1 MPPVNYHPFSRMKWA
16 NKGRCF
22 YMIRIGVDVGGTGI
36 QVGVVSA
43 DNRII
48 REESI
53 HTRTDLPFEEQ
64 LREMADCII
73 SAVNNAGLTENDIE
87 SIGFGIPGI
96 ASAKTGE
103 VIKCTNMGWHHLPFR
118 EVFNR
123 YLNKP
128 VYIDNDANVAA
139 LAESVAGVSAG
150 TSSSVFITIGTGIGS
165 GIIIN
170 GKVWSGAHHIGGELG
185 HVIFDLDGVPCT
197 CGNHGCLERYCSATA
212 LIRMAREAV
221 AEQPDSLILTSVD
234 NDPSRIEAK
243 TVFDTARA
251 GDPVAV
257 KVYQYYISCLAQAI
271 ASVVNLL
278 DPEVIVLGGGVSK
291 AGDFLLDPLSR
302 EYRKYILFNDQTIP
316 PLKLAVLGSEAGII
330 GAAMLS

>member
-1 MPPVNYHPFSRMKWA
+1 
-16 NKGRCF
+16 
-22 YMIRIGVDVGGTGI
+22 MIRIGVDVGGTGI
-36 QVGVVSA
+36 QIGVV
-43 DNRII
+43 DKEHHII
-48 REESI
+48 QESSI
-53 HTRTDLPFEEQ
+53 PTRTDIPFEEQ
-64 LREMADCII
+64 VKHIADCIV
-73 SAVNNAGLTENDIE
+73 STVQAAGLSEDDIE
-87 SIGFGIPGI
+87 SVGIGIPGI

-103 VIKCTNMGWHHLPFR
+103 IIKCTNMGWYHVPFR
-118 EVFNR
+118 DVFNR

-128 VYIDNDANVAA
+128 VHIDNDANVAA

-170 GKVWSGAHHIGGELG
+170 GRIWSGAHHIGAELG

-221 AEQPDSLILTSVD
+221 AEQPDSLILRSV
-234 NDPSRIEAK
+234 NMDPSRIEAK
-243 TVFDTARA
+243 TVFDAARQ
-251 GDPVAV
+251 GDTLAV
-257 KVYQYYISCLAQAI
+257 SVYNRYTDYLAQAI

-291 AGDFLLDPLSR
+291 AGHFLLDPLTQ
-302 EYRKYILFNDQTIP
+302 KYKQYIVFNDQPLP
-316 PLKLAVLGSEAGII
+316 PVKIAVLGPEAGII

>member
-1 MPPVNYHPFSRMKWA
+1 MQA
-16 NKGRCF
+16 
-22 YMIRIGVDVGGTGI
+22 
-36 QVGVVSA
+36 
-43 DNRII
+43 
-48 REESI
+48 
-53 HTRTDLPFEEQ
+53 
-64 LREMADCII
+64 
-73 SAVNNAGLTENDIE
+73 AGLNEDDIE
-87 SIGFGIPGI
+87 SVGIGIPGI

-103 VIKCTNMGWHHLPFR
+103 IIKCTNMGWYHVPFR
-118 EVFNR
+118 DVFNR

-128 VYIDNDANVAA
+128 VHIDNDANVAA
-139 LAESVAGVSAG
+139 LAESVAGISAG

-170 GKVWSGAHHIGGELG
+170 GRIWSGAHHIGAELG

-221 AEQPDSLILTSVD
+221 AEQPDSLILRSV
-234 NDPSRIEAK
+234 NMDPSRIEAK
-243 TVFDTARA
+243 TVFDAARQ
-251 GDPVAV
+251 GDTLAV
-257 KVYQYYISCLAQAI
+257 SVYNRYTDYLAQAI

-291 AGDFLLDPLSR
+291 AGHFLLDPLTQ
-302 EYRKYILFNDQTIP
+302 KYKQYIVFNDQPLP
-316 PLKLAVLGSEAGII
+316 PVKIAVLGPEAGII